1 MFNILTFSITK
12 VLAHQKVKH
21 WVRDITF
28 LRKHRGFVDIE
39 PRNGD
44 FAVFGEV

>member
-12 VLAHQKVKH
+12 PLAHLKVKH
-21 WVRDITF
+21 WVRDIMF
-28 LRKHRGFVDIE
+28 LHKHHGFVGIK

>member
-1 MFNILTFSITK
+1 MK
-12 VLAHQKVKH
+12 PLAHLKVKH
-21 WVRDITF
+21 RVRNIMF
-28 LRKHRGFVDIE
+28 LYKHHGFVGIE